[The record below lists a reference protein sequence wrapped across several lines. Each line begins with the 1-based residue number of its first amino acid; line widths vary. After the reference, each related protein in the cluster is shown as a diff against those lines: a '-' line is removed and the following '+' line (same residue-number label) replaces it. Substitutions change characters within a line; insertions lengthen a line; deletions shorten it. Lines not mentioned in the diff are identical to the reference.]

1 MNYEFKGTKTE
12 WVSSENKIIKG
23 DIVVQDNDI
32 IICRLSCA
40 DYNTDNEAKANAQL
54 ISCSPEMF
62 EMLNKVLIYVD
73 WSYENWT
80 SDDGLIIKQ
89 QIEQLLKKA
98 TTI

>member
-1 MNYEFKGTKTE
+1 MNYEFKGTKTD

-40 DYNTDNEAKANAQL
+40 DYNTDNEALANAQL
-54 ISCSPEMF
+54 ISCAPEMF
-62 EMLNKVLIYVD
+62 EMLKKVLEI
-73 WSYENWT
+73 NKAHNF
-80 SDDGLIIKQ
+80 DGHKVNE